1 MKLTALSVDG
11 FKNLKGVSLIP
22 DPSYN
27 LILGENA
34 QGKTNL
40 LEAIWTLTGWPQLSR
55 YAGTG
60 LSPLFRRQFAG
71 RSEIPGCPT
80 GTVCPAVH
88 GFRYRTGKKDL
99 VQRYS
104 PEKQCPVF
112 RVPLCHIYAGRPLSR
127 RGRSGTAADVS
138 GLVQC
143 PAARPYA
150 GAGTLRGTRVDIYGI
165 RQLALQQRNAVLKQR
180 LPEAQAAGLL
190 EIWDRQLE
198 QLGTEIAVQRGIY
211 VRRLAEVCVP
221 LYAQIARGRETV
233 SLHYQ
238 SSVFGKDAQDTL
250 PETRTPELVQQYGE
264 KMRQSRSS
272 DLLLGHTASGAHRDD
287 LLLAIDGKP
296 AKEFGSQGQKKS
308 LALALKLAQAEIYS
322 KRRKES
328 PVVLLDDVMG
338 ELDEARQ
345 AVVSTIVQEM
355 QVFVTTCHPESL
367 LSPKNGK
374 RFLLKDGMLTGDVEN
389 RPETA

>member
-40 LEAIWTLTGWPQLSR
+40 LEAIWTLTGC
-55 YAGTG
+55 
-60 LSPLFRRQFAG
+60 
-71 RSEIPGCPT
+71 RS
-80 GTVCPAVH
+80 
-88 GFRYRTGKKDL
+88 F
-99 VQRYS
+99 
-104 PEKQCPVF
+104 
-112 RVPLCHIYAGRPLSR
+112 
-127 RGRSGTAADVS
+127 
-138 GLVQC
+138 
-143 PAARPYA
+143 
-150 GAGTLRGTRVDIYGI
+150 RGTRERDYLPFSGGNLQVEAKFQDARREQSVRLCMVSGTGPEKKIWCNDVPQKSSALFSVFHCVTFTPEDLSLVEGGPERRRTFLDLCSAQLHAPMLGLVRRY
-165 RQLALQQRNAVLKQR
+165 QLALQQRNAVLKQR

>member
-1 MKLTALSVDG
+1 MKLTAVDG

-40 LEAIWTLTGWPQLSR
+40 LEAIWTLTGC
-55 YAGTG
+55 
-60 LSPLFRRQFAG
+60 
-71 RSEIPGCPT
+71 RS
-80 GTVCPAVH
+80 
-88 GFRYRTGKKDL
+88 F
-99 VQRYS
+99 
-104 PEKQCPVF
+104 
-112 RVPLCHIYAGRPLSR
+112 
-127 RGRSGTAADVS
+127 
-138 GLVQC
+138 
-143 PAARPYA
+143 
-150 GAGTLRGTRVDIYGI
+150 RGTRERDYLPFSGGNLQVEAKFQDARREQSVRLCMVSGTVPEKKIWCNDVPQKSSALFSVFHCVTFTPEDLSLVEGGPERRRTFLDLCSAQLHAPMLGLVRRY
-165 RQLALQQRNAVLKQR
+165 QLALQQRNAVLKQR

-198 QLGTEIAVQRGIY
+198 QLGTEIA

-296 AKEFGSQGQKKS
+296 AKQKKS

-367 LSPKNGK
+367 LSSKNGK

>member
-11 FKNLKGVSLIP
+11 FKNLKRVSLIP

-40 LEAIWTLTGWPQLSR
+40 LEAIWTLTGC
-55 YAGTG
+55 
-60 LSPLFRRQFAG
+60 
-71 RSEIPGCPT
+71 RS
-80 GTVCPAVH
+80 
-88 GFRYRTGKKDL
+88 F
-99 VQRYS
+99 
-104 PEKQCPVF
+104 
-112 RVPLCHIYAGRPLSR
+112 
-127 RGRSGTAADVS
+127 
-138 GLVQC
+138 
-143 PAARPYA
+143 
-150 GAGTLRGTRVDIYGI
+150 RGTRERDYLPFSGGNLQVEAKFQDARREPSVRLCMVSGTVPEKKIWCNDVPQKSSALFSVFHCVTFTPEDLSLVEGGPERRRTFLDLCSAQLHAPMLGLVRRY
-165 RQLALQQRNAVLKQR
+165 QLALQQRNAVLKQR

>member
-40 LEAIWTLTGWPQLSR
+40 LEAIWTLTGC
-55 YAGTG
+55 
-60 LSPLFRRQFAG
+60 
-71 RSEIPGCPT
+71 RS
-80 GTVCPAVH
+80 
-88 GFRYRTGKKDL
+88 F
-99 VQRYS
+99 
-104 PEKQCPVF
+104 
-112 RVPLCHIYAGRPLSR
+112 
-127 RGRSGTAADVS
+127 
-138 GLVQC
+138 
-143 PAARPYA
+143 
-150 GAGTLRGTRVDIYGI
+150 RGTRERDYLTFSGGNLQVETKFQDPRLAQSVRLCMVSGTVPEKKIWCNDVPQKSSALFSVFHCVTFTPEDLSLVEGGPERRRTFLDLCSAQLHAPMLGLVRRY
-165 RQLALQQRNAVLKQR
+165 QLALQQRNAVLKQR
-180 LPEAQAAGLL
+180 LREAQAAGLL